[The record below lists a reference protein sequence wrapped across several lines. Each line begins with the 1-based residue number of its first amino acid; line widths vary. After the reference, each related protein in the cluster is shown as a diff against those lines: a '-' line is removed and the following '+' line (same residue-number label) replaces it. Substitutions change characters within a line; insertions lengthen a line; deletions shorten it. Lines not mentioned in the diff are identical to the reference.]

1 MSASPLV
8 SIVVCFFDAI
18 EITARCIDRIRRC
31 TSGVSYELILVDDGS
46 EDPGAEG
53 LGDLPRLR
61 FIRSKHNM
69 GFTGAA
75 NLGARHAVGDD
86 LVFLNNDTEVEPG
99 WLEALLDVARSG
111 PDVGAVGAMLIG
123 PDGLLQEAGGVIWS
137 DATGLNYGRGRDPRE
152 PEFRYRREVD
162 YCSGACLLV
171 DAALR
176 SGWWIR
182 RVLRSRLL
190 RGHRPVFHLAMKGH
204 VVLYEPQAR
213 AVDLEGAMFA
223 LKDSRCI

>member
-1 MSASPLV
+1 MNAGDTPTATLGEDVSASPLV

-75 NLGARHAVGDD
+75 NLGARHAVGEDRSCS
-86 LVFLNNDTEVEPG
+86 TMTPK
-99 WLEALLDVARSG
+99 WSLDGLRPSSTWPG
-111 PDVGAVGAMLIG
+111 PDPTWV
-123 PDGLLQEAGGVIWS
+123 
-137 DATGLNYGRGRDPRE
+137 R
-152 PEFRYRREVD
+152 
-162 YCSGACLLV
+162 
-171 DAALR
+171 
-176 SGWWIR
+176 
-182 RVLRSRLL
+182 
-190 RGHRPVFHLAMKGH
+190 
-204 VVLYEPQAR
+204 
-213 AVDLEGAMFA
+213 
-223 LKDSRCI
+223 